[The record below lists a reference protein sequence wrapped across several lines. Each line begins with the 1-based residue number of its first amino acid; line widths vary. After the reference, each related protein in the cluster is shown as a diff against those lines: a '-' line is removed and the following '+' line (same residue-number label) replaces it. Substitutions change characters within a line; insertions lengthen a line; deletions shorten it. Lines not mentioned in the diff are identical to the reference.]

1 MLNLS
6 QGYNSMKYKAI
17 IWDFGGVITSSPFD
31 AFNEFEE
38 VNGLPK
44 DIIRTI
50 NSENPDMNA
59 WAQFE
64 SNSITIDQF
73 DDLFLKEAKAK
84 GFDIKGRDIIKL
96 LKGSIRENMV
106 SFLRELKS
114 NFKLGC
120 ITNNVKPSSEENTDN
135 ETKEAMSIFDHVIES
150 SIVGI
155 RKPNPEIYMM
165 SCDALNVSPDQCIY
179 LDDLGINLK
188 PARELGMTTI
198 KVIQPEDAIQE
209 VRNLLK

>member
-1 MLNLS
+1 
-6 QGYNSMKYKAI
+6 MKYKAI
-17 IWDFGGVITSSPFD
+17 IWDFGGVITSSPFE
-31 AFNEFEE
+31 AFNQFEE
-38 VNGLPK
+38 ANDLPK

-50 NSENPDMNA
+50 NSENPDTNA
-59 WAQFE
+59 WAKFE
-64 SNSITIDQF
+64 SNSITIDVF
-73 DDLFLKEAKAK
+73 NDLFLKEAKAK

-96 LKGSIRENMV
+96 LKGSIRKNMV

-114 NFKLGC
+114 DFKLGC
-120 ITNNVKPSSEENTDN
+120 ITNNVKSSSEENNDN
-135 ETKEAMSIFDHVIES
+135 ETKEAMSLFDHIIES

-165 SCDALNVSPDQCIY
+165 SCDALKVSPDQCIY

>member
-1 MLNLS
+1 
-6 QGYNSMKYKAI
+6 MKYKAI
-17 IWDFGGVITSSPFD
+17 IWDFGGVITSSPFE
-31 AFNEFEE
+31 AFNQFEE
-38 VNGLPK
+38 ANGLPK

-50 NSENPDMNA
+50 NSENPDTNA
-59 WAQFE
+59 WAKFE
-64 SNSITIDQF
+64 SNSITIDVF
-73 DDLFLKEAKAK
+73 NNLFLKEAKAK

-96 LKGSIRENMV
+96 LKGSIRKNMV

-114 NFKLGC
+114 DFKLGC
-120 ITNNVKPSSEENTDN
+120 ITNNVKSSSEENNDN
-135 ETKEAMSIFDHVIES
+135 ETKEAMSLFDHVIES

>member
-1 MLNLS
+1 
-6 QGYNSMKYKAI
+6 MKYKAI
-17 IWDFGGVITSSPFD
+17 IWDFGGVITSSPFE

-38 VNGLPK
+38 ANSLPK

-64 SNSITIDQF
+64 SNSITIGQF
-73 DDLFLKEAKAK
+73 NDLFLKEAKAK

-114 NFKLGC
+114 DFKLGC
-120 ITNNVKPSSEENTDN
+120 ITNNVKSSSQENTDN
-135 ETKEAMSIFDHVIES
+135 ETEEVMSIFDHVIES

>member
-1 MLNLS
+1 
-6 QGYNSMKYKAI
+6 MKYKAI
-17 IWDFGGVITSSPFD
+17 IWDFGGVITSSPFE

-38 VNGLPK
+38 ANSLPK

-50 NSENPDMNA
+50 NSENPDTNA

-64 SNSITIDQF
+64 SNSITIGQF
-73 DDLFLKEAKAK
+73 NDLFLKEAKAK

-114 NFKLGC
+114 DFKLGC
-120 ITNNVKPSSEENTDN
+120 ITNNVKSSSQENTDN
-135 ETKEAMSIFDHVIES
+135 ETEEVMSIFDHVIES

>member
-1 MLNLS
+1 
-6 QGYNSMKYKAI
+6 MKYKAI

-106 SFLRELKS
+106 SFLRELKAD
-114 NFKLGC
+114 FKLGC

-188 PARELGMTTI
+188 PARELGMTTL

>member
-1 MLNLS
+1 
-6 QGYNSMKYKAI
+6 MKYKAI
-17 IWDFGGVITSSPFD
+17 IWDFGGVITSSPFE
-31 AFNEFEE
+31 AFNKFEE
-38 VNGLPK
+38 ANSLPK

-64 SNSITIDQF
+64 SNSITIGQF
-73 DDLFLKEAKAK
+73 NDLFLKEAKAK

-114 NFKLGC
+114 DFKLGC
-120 ITNNVKPSSEENTDN
+120 ITNNVKSSSQENTDN
-135 ETKEAMSIFDHVIES
+135 ETEEVMSIFDHVIES

>member
-1 MLNLS
+1 
-6 QGYNSMKYKAI
+6 MKYKAI
-17 IWDFGGVITSSPFD
+17 IWDFGGVITSSPFE
-31 AFNEFEE
+31 AFNSFEE
-38 VNGLPK
+38 ANGLPK

-50 NSENPDMNA
+50 NSENPDTNA
-59 WAQFE
+59 WAKFE
-64 SNSITIDQF
+64 SNSITIDVF
-73 DDLFLKEAKAK
+73 NDLFLKEAKAK

-96 LKGSIRENMV
+96 LKGSIRKNMV

-114 NFKLGC
+114 DFKLGC
-120 ITNNVKPSSEENTDN
+120 ITNNVKSSSEENNDN
-135 ETKEAMSIFDHVIES
+135 ETKEAMSLFDHIIES

-165 SCDALNVSPDQCIY
+165 SCDALKVSPDQCIY

>member
-1 MLNLS
+1 
-6 QGYNSMKYKAI
+6 MKYKAI
-17 IWDFGGVITSSPFD
+17 IWDFGGVITSSPFE

-38 VNGLPK
+38 ANSLPK

-73 DDLFLKEAKAK
+73 NDLFLKEAKAK

-114 NFKLGC
+114 DFKLGC
-120 ITNNVKPSSEENTDN
+120 ITNNVKSSSQENTDN
-135 ETKEAMSIFDHVIES
+135 ETEEVMSIFDHLIES

>member
-1 MLNLS
+1 
-6 QGYNSMKYKAI
+6 MKYKAI
-17 IWDFGGVITSSPFD
+17 LWDFGGVITSSPFE
-31 AFNEFEE
+31 AFNNFEE
-38 VNGLPK
+38 TNGLPK

-64 SNSITIDQF
+64 SNSITIDEF
-73 DDLFLKEAKAK
+73 NDLFLKEAKAK
-84 GFDIKGRDIIKL
+84 GFDIKGKDIIKL

-114 NFKLGC
+114 DFKLGC
-120 ITNNVKPSSEENTDN
+120 ITNNVKSSSEENTDN
-135 ETKEAMSIFDHVIES
+135 ETEEVMSIFDHVIES

>member
-1 MLNLS
+1 
-6 QGYNSMKYKAI
+6 MKYKAI

-114 NFKLGC
+114 DFKLGC
-120 ITNNVKPSSEENTDN
+120 ITNNVKPSSEENTDI

-150 SIVGI
+150 SIAGI

>member
-1 MLNLS
+1 
-6 QGYNSMKYKAI
+6 MKYKAI

-73 DDLFLKEAKAK
+73 NDLFLKEAKAK

-198 KVIQPEDAIQE
+198 KVIQPDDAIQE

>member
-1 MLNLS
+1 
-6 QGYNSMKYKAI
+6 MKYKAI
-17 IWDFGGVITSSPFD
+17 IWDFGGVITSSPFE
-31 AFNEFEE
+31 AFNKFEE
-38 VNGLPK
+38 ANGLPK

-50 NSENPDMNA
+50 NSENSDMNA

-73 DDLFLKEAKAK
+73 NDLFLKEAKAK

-114 NFKLGC
+114 DFKLGC
-120 ITNNVKPSSEENTDN
+120 ITNNVKSSSEENTDN
-135 ETKEAMSIFDHVIES
+135 ETEEAMSIFDHIIES

>member
-1 MLNLS
+1 
-6 QGYNSMKYKAI
+6 MKYKAI
-17 IWDFGGVITSSPFD
+17 IWDFGGVITSSPFE

-38 VNGLPK
+38 ANSLPK

-64 SNSITIDQF
+64 SNSITIGQF
-73 DDLFLKEAKAK
+73 NDLFLKEAKAK

-106 SFLRELKS
+106 SFHRELKS
-114 NFKLGC
+114 DFKLGC
-120 ITNNVKPSSEENTDN
+120 ITNNVKSSSQENTDN
-135 ETKEAMSIFDHVIES
+135 ETEEVMSIFDHVIES

>member
-1 MLNLS
+1 
-6 QGYNSMKYKAI
+6 MKYKAI
-17 IWDFGGVITSSPFD
+17 IWDFGGVITSSPFE
-31 AFNEFEE
+31 AFNAFEE
-38 VNGLPK
+38 ANSLPK

-64 SNSITIDQF
+64 SNSITIGQF
-73 DDLFLKEAKAK
+73 NDLFLKEAKAK

-114 NFKLGC
+114 DFKLGC
-120 ITNNVKPSSEENTDN
+120 ITNNVKSSSQENTDN
-135 ETKEAMSIFDHVIES
+135 ETEEVMSIFDHVIES

-188 PARELGMTTI
+188 PARELGMMTI

>member
-1 MLNLS
+1 
-6 QGYNSMKYKAI
+6 MKYKAI
-17 IWDFGGVITSSPFD
+17 IWDFGGVITSSPFE
-31 AFNEFEE
+31 AFNNFEE
-38 VNGLPK
+38 ANGLPK

-64 SNSITIDQF
+64 SNSITIDEF
-73 DDLFLKEAKAK
+73 NDLFLKEAKAK
-84 GFDIKGRDIIKL
+84 GFDIKGKDIIKL

-120 ITNNVKPSSEENTDN
+120 ITNNVKSSSEENTDN
-135 ETKEAMSIFDHVIES
+135 ETEEAMSIFDHVIES

-165 SCDALNVSPDQCIY
+165 SCDALNVSPNQCIY

-188 PARELGMTTI
+188 PARKLGMTTI
-198 KVIQPEDAIQE
+198 KVIEPEDAIQE

>member
-1 MLNLS
+1 
-6 QGYNSMKYKAI
+6 MKYKAI

-73 DDLFLKEAKAK
+73 DDLFLKEAKTK

-114 NFKLGC
+114 DFKLGC

>member
-1 MLNLS
+1 
-6 QGYNSMKYKAI
+6 MKYKAI
-17 IWDFGGVITSSPFD
+17 IWDFGGVITSSPFE
-31 AFNEFEE
+31 AFNQFEE
-38 VNGLPK
+38 ANGLPK

-50 NSENPDMNA
+50 NSENPDTNA
-59 WAQFE
+59 WAKFE
-64 SNSITIDQF
+64 SNSITIDVF
-73 DDLFLKEAKAK
+73 NDLFLKEAKAK

-96 LKGSIRENMV
+96 LKGSIRKNMV

-114 NFKLGC
+114 DFKLGC
-120 ITNNVKPSSEENTDN
+120 ITNNVKSSSEENNDN
-135 ETKEAMSIFDHVIES
+135 ETKEAMSLFDHVIES

-165 SCDALNVSPDQCIY
+165 SCDALKVSPDQCIY

-198 KVIQPEDAIQE
+198 KAVSYTHLTLPTI
-209 VRNLLK
+209 VSV

>member
-1 MLNLS
+1 
-6 QGYNSMKYKAI
+6 MKYKAI

-114 NFKLGC
+114 DFKLGC

>member
-1 MLNLS
+1 
-6 QGYNSMKYKAI
+6 MKYKAI
-17 IWDFGGVITSSPFD
+17 IWDFGGVITSSPFE

-38 VNGLPK
+38 ANSLPK

-73 DDLFLKEAKAK
+73 NDLFLKEAKAK

-114 NFKLGC
+114 DFKLGC
-120 ITNNVKPSSEENTDN
+120 ITNNVKSSSQENTDN
-135 ETKEAMSIFDHVIES
+135 ETEEVMSIFDHVIES

-155 RKPNPEIYMM
+155 RKPNPKIYMM

>member
-1 MLNLS
+1 
-6 QGYNSMKYKAI
+6 MKYKAI

-73 DDLFLKEAKAK
+73 NDLFLKEAKAK

-106 SFLRELKS
+106 SFLNELKS
-114 NFKLGC
+114 DFKLGC

>member
-1 MLNLS
+1 
-6 QGYNSMKYKAI
+6 MKYKAI

-84 GFDIKGRDIIKL
+84 GFDIKGRDIIKF

-114 NFKLGC
+114 DFKLGC

>member
-1 MLNLS
+1 
-6 QGYNSMKYKAI
+6 MKYKAI
-17 IWDFGGVITSSPFD
+17 IWDFGGVITSSPFE

-38 VNGLPK
+38 ANGLPK

-73 DDLFLKEAKAK
+73 NDLFLKEAKAK

-114 NFKLGC
+114 DFKLGC
-120 ITNNVKPSSEENTDN
+120 ITNNVKSSSEENTDN
-135 ETKEAMSIFDHVIES
+135 ETEEAMSIFDHVIES

>member
-1 MLNLS
+1 
-6 QGYNSMKYKAI
+6 MKYKAI
-17 IWDFGGVITSSPFD
+17 IWDFGGVITSSPFE
-31 AFNEFEE
+31 AFNQFEE
-38 VNGLPK
+38 ANGLPK

-50 NSENPDMNA
+50 NSENPDTNA
-59 WAQFE
+59 WAKFE
-64 SNSITIDQF
+64 SNSITIDVF
-73 DDLFLKEAKAK
+73 NDLFLKEAKAK

-96 LKGSIRENMV
+96 LKGSIRKNMV

-114 NFKLGC
+114 DFKLGC
-120 ITNNVKPSSEENTDN
+120 ITNNVKSSSEENNDN
-135 ETKEAMSIFDHVIES
+135 ETKEAMSLFDHVIES

-165 SCDALNVSPDQCIY
+165 SCDALKVSPDKCIY

>member
-1 MLNLS
+1 
-6 QGYNSMKYKAI
+6 MKYKAI
-17 IWDFGGVITSSPFD
+17 IWDFGGVITSSPFE
-31 AFNEFEE
+31 AFNQFEE
-38 VNGLPK
+38 ANGLPK

-50 NSENPDMNA
+50 NSENPDTNA
-59 WAQFE
+59 WAKFE
-64 SNSITIDQF
+64 SNSITIDVF
-73 DDLFLKEAKAK
+73 NDLFLKEAKAK

-96 LKGSIRENMV
+96 LKGSIRKNMV

-114 NFKLGC
+114 DFKLGC
-120 ITNNVKPSSEENTDN
+120 ITNNVKSSSEENNDN
-135 ETKEAMSIFDHVIES
+135 ETKEAMSLFDHVIES

-165 SCDALNVSPDQCIY
+165 SCDALKVSPDQCIY

-198 KVIQPEDAIQE
+198 KVIHPEDAIQE
-209 VRNLLK
+209 VRNLLQ

>member
-1 MLNLS
+1 
-6 QGYNSMKYKAI
+6 MKYKAI
-17 IWDFGGVITSSPFD
+17 IWDFGGVITSSPFE
-31 AFNEFEE
+31 AFNKFEE
-38 VNGLPK
+38 TNGLPK

>member
-1 MLNLS
+1 
-6 QGYNSMKYKAI
+6 MKYKAI

-64 SNSITIDQF
+64 SNSITIGQF
-73 DDLFLKEAKAK
+73 NDLFLKEAKAK

-114 NFKLGC
+114 DFKLGC

>member
-1 MLNLS
+1 
-6 QGYNSMKYKAI
+6 MKYKAI
-17 IWDFGGVITSSPFD
+17 IWDFGGVITSSPFE
-31 AFNEFEE
+31 AFNQFEE
-38 VNGLPK
+38 ANGLPK
-44 DIIRTI
+44 DIISTI
-50 NSENPDMNA
+50 NSENPDTNA
-59 WAQFE
+59 WAKFE
-64 SNSITIDQF
+64 SNSITIDVF
-73 DDLFLKEAKAK
+73 NDLFLKEAKAK

-96 LKGSIRENMV
+96 LKGSIRKNMV

-114 NFKLGC
+114 DFKLGC
-120 ITNNVKPSSEENTDN
+120 ITNNVKSSSEENNDN
-135 ETKEAMSIFDHVIES
+135 ETKEAMSLFDHVIES

-165 SCDALNVSPDQCIY
+165 SCDALKVSPDQCIY

-188 PARELGMTTI
+188 PARELGMATI

>member
-1 MLNLS
+1 
-6 QGYNSMKYKAI
+6 MKYKAI

-73 DDLFLKEAKAK
+73 NDLFLKESKAK

-106 SFLRELKS
+106 SFLRELKAD
-114 NFKLGC
+114 FKLGC

>member
-1 MLNLS
+1 
-6 QGYNSMKYKAI
+6 MKYKAI
-17 IWDFGGVITSSPFD
+17 IWDFGGVITSSPFE
-31 AFNEFEE
+31 AFNQFEE
-38 VNGLPK
+38 TNGLPK
-44 DIIRTI
+44 DIIRLI
-50 NSENPDMNA
+50 NSENPDTNA
-59 WAQFE
+59 WAKFE
-64 SNSITIDQF
+64 SNSITIDVF
-73 DDLFLKEAKAK
+73 NDLFLKEAKAK
-84 GFDIKGRDIIKL
+84 GFDIKGKDIIKL
-96 LKGSIRENMV
+96 LKGSIRKNMV

-114 NFKLGC
+114 DFKLGC
-120 ITNNVKPSSEENTDN
+120 ITNNVKSSSEENNDN
-135 ETKEAMSIFDHVIES
+135 ETKEAMSLFDHVIES

-165 SCDALNVSPDQCIY
+165 SCDALKVSPDQCIY

>member
-1 MLNLS
+1 
-6 QGYNSMKYKAI
+6 MKYKAI
-17 IWDFGGVITSSPFD
+17 IWDFGGVITSSPFET
-31 AFNEFEE
+31 FNEFEKTYD
-38 VNGLPK
+38 LPK

-64 SNSITIDQF
+64 SNSITIDEF
-73 DDLFLKEAKAK
+73 NDLFLKEAKAK

-114 NFKLGC
+114 DFKLGC
-120 ITNNVKPSSEENTDN
+120 ITNNVKSSSQENTDN
-135 ETKEAMSIFDHVIES
+135 ETEEVMSIFDHVIES

-155 RKPNPEIYMM
+155 RKPNPKIYMM

>member
-1 MLNLS
+1 
-6 QGYNSMKYKAI
+6 MKYKAI
-17 IWDFGGVITSSPFD
+17 IWDFGGVITSSPFE
-31 AFNEFEE
+31 AFNQFEE
-38 VNGLPK
+38 ENALPK

-50 NSENPDMNA
+50 NSENPDTNA
-59 WAQFE
+59 WAKFE
-64 SNSITIDQF
+64 SDNITIDVF
-73 DDLFLKEAKAK
+73 NDLFLKEAKAK
-84 GFDIKGRDIIKL
+84 GFDIKGIDIIKL
-96 LKGSIRENMV
+96 LKGSIRKNMV

-114 NFKLGC
+114 DFKLGC
-120 ITNNVKPSSEENTDN
+120 ITNNVKSSSEENNDN
-135 ETKEAMSIFDHVIES
+135 ETKEAMSLFDHVIES

-165 SCDALNVSPDQCIY
+165 SCDALKVSPDQCIY

>member
-1 MLNLS
+1 
-6 QGYNSMKYKAI
+6 MKYKAI
-17 IWDFGGVITSSPFD
+17 IWDFGGVITSSPFE
-31 AFNEFEE
+31 AFNQFEE

-50 NSENPDMNA
+50 NSENPDTNA
-59 WAQFE
+59 WAKFE
-64 SNSITIDQF
+64 SDNITIDVF
-73 DDLFLKEAKAK
+73 NDLFLKEAKAK

-96 LKGSIRENMV
+96 LKGSIRKNMV

-114 NFKLGC
+114 DFKLGC
-120 ITNNVKPSSEENTDN
+120 ITNNVKSSSEENNDN
-135 ETKEAMSIFDHVIES
+135 ETKEAMSLFDHVIES

-165 SCDALNVSPDQCIY
+165 SCDALKVSPDQCIY

-198 KVIQPEDAIQE
+198 KVIHPEDAIQE
-209 VRNLLK
+209 VRNLLQ

>member
-1 MLNLS
+1 
-6 QGYNSMKYKAI
+6 MKYKAI
-17 IWDFGGVITSSPFD
+17 IWDFGGVITSSPFE
-31 AFNEFEE
+31 AFNQFEE
-38 VNGLPK
+38 ANGLPK

-50 NSENPDMNA
+50 NSENPDTNA
-59 WAQFE
+59 WAKFE
-64 SNSITIDQF
+64 SNSITIDVF
-73 DDLFLKEAKAK
+73 NDLFLKEAKAK

-96 LKGSIRENMV
+96 LKGSIRKNMV

-114 NFKLGC
+114 DFKLGC
-120 ITNNVKPSSEENTDN
+120 ITNNVKSSSEENNDN
-135 ETKEAMSIFDHVIES
+135 ETKEAMSLFDHVIES

-165 SCDALNVSPDQCIY
+165 SCDALKVSPDQCIY

>member
-1 MLNLS
+1 
-6 QGYNSMKYKAI
+6 MKYKAI
-17 IWDFGGVITSSPFD
+17 IWDFGGVITSSPFE

-38 VNGLPK
+38 ENGLPK

-50 NSENPDMNA
+50 NSENSDMNA

-73 DDLFLKEAKAK
+73 NDLFLKEAKAK

-96 LKGSIRENMV
+96 LKGSIRESMV

-114 NFKLGC
+114 DFKLGC
-120 ITNNVKPSSEENTDN
+120 ITNNVKSSSEENTDN

>member
-1 MLNLS
+1 
-6 QGYNSMKYKAI
+6 MKYKAI
-17 IWDFGGVITSSPFD
+17 IWDFGGVITSSPFE
-31 AFNEFEE
+31 AFNQFEE
-38 VNGLPK
+38 INGLPK

-50 NSENPDMNA
+50 NSENPDTNA
-59 WAQFE
+59 WAKFE
-64 SNSITIDQF
+64 SNSITIDVF
-73 DDLFLKEAKAK
+73 NDLFLKEAKAK

-96 LKGSIRENMV
+96 LKGSIRKNMV

-114 NFKLGC
+114 DFKLGC
-120 ITNNVKPSSEENTDN
+120 ITNNVKSSSEENNDN
-135 ETKEAMSIFDHVIES
+135 ETKEAMSLFDHVIES

-165 SCDALNVSPDQCIY
+165 SCDALKVSPDQCIY

-198 KVIQPEDAIQE
+198 KVIHPEDAIQE

>member
-1 MLNLS
+1 
-6 QGYNSMKYKAI
+6 MKYKAI
-17 IWDFGGVITSSPFD
+17 IWDFGGVITSSPFE

-38 VNGLPK
+38 ANGLPK

-50 NSENPDMNA
+50 NSENTDMNA

-64 SNSITIDQF
+64 SNSITINQF
-73 DDLFLKEAKAK
+73 NDLFLKEAKAK

-114 NFKLGC
+114 DFKIGC
-120 ITNNVKPSSEENTDN
+120 ITNNVKSSSEENTDN
-135 ETKEAMSIFDHVIES
+135 ETEEAMSIFDHVIES
-150 SIVGI
+150 SKVGI

-188 PARELGMTTI
+188 PARDLGMTTI
-198 KVIQPEDAIQE
+198 KVIKPEDAIQE